1 MRRTFD
7 KFFAVVDKIFEF
19 LSFLTLGG
27 MTLFITIQ
35 VICRYLLNSPLGWSE
50 ELARFGFIWMTFF
63 AGYLGAR
70 RAQHISVELVQNLFP
85 RQVKKGMK
93 CVSSLITS
101 AFFLMVVYYLLSLWG
116 KLAAQTSA
124 ALNIP
129 MNYIYFGMLLGSV
142 FLGLSYLY
150 DAVRIWLP
158 DDKAPV
164 PGEEVLPE

>member
-27 MTLFITIQ
+27 MTLLITIQ

-85 RQVKKGMK
+85 RQVKKGNEVCK
-93 CVSSLITS
+93 FVD
-101 AFFLMVVYYLLSLWG
+101 YLCIFPDGGVLFAVPVG
-116 KLAAQTSA
+116 KIGGSDLCCAEYSDELHLFWHATGQRFPRTV
-124 ALNIP
+124 
-129 MNYIYFGMLLGSV
+129 LLV
-142 FLGLSYLY
+142 
-150 DAVRIWLP
+150 
-158 DDKAPV
+158 
-164 PGEEVLPE
+164 